1 MAAICLSLGLH
12 TVVITGWS
20 DSRVEKAKFAK
31 PKIDPLLVQL
41 NFTQPAPKTV
51 QQKPIEKKAIKQPPK
66 PKPKT
71 KPKVTPKK
79 KPVKRKKPALKK
91 RPVQQP
97 VSKPV
102 RPSQPEQVA
111 QPSPPKAQPK
121 AKLMEI
127 YLAKILSSIEKKKRY
142 PSLARR
148 KNIEGKVN
156 VSFKL
161 SCGGDISELQIQ
173 GAHGLL
179 RKAAKKAIKSAQP
192 FPKRPDE
199 LDCPLPVRYAMAYS
213 LKQ

>member
-1 MAAICLSLGLH
+1 MTS
-12 TVVITGWS
+12 WS
-20 DSRVEKAKFAK
+20 DSRTEKAKFEK

-51 QQKPIEKKAIKQPPK
+51 QQKPIEEKALKQPPK

-79 KPVKRKKPALKK
+79 KLVKRKKPPQKK
-91 RPVQQP
+91 SPVQQP
-97 VSKPV
+97 VTKPV
-102 RPSQPEQVA
+102 RPSQPVQVA
-111 QPSPPKAQPK
+111 QPSPPKAQPT
-121 AKLMEI
+121 AKLLEI
-127 YLAKILSSIEKKKRY
+127 YLAEILSSIEKKKRY
-142 PSLARR
+142 PTLARR

-179 RKAAKKAIKSAQP
+179 RKAAKKAIKAAQP
-192 FPKRPDE
+192 FPKRPEE
-199 LDCPLPVRYAMAYS
+199 LDCPLPVTYAMAYS